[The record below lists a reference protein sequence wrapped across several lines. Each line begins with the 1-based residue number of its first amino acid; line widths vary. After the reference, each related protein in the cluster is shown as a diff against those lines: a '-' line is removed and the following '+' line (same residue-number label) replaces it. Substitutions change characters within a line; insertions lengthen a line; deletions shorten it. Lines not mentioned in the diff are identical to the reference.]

1 MLGKSA
7 IKYAAWSAFVALSGH
22 DDMFETIFDLAHNT
36 RQGIL
41 IEHSAIPS
49 MDRFVDSPVL
59 DAYLFNFFKHG
70 QFDALITGNGIP
82 RGEVWYVLDSFDRIL
97 AAIDES
103 LKLVARGIEVDFA
116 RDEMGRHSASNE
128 MDMAWERED

>member
-1 MLGKSA
+1 MRREDA
-7 IKYAAWSAFVALSGH
+7 DAERLSPKR
-22 DDMFETIFDLAHNT
+22 E
-36 RQGIL
+36 Q
-41 IEHSAIPS
+41 ES
-49 MDRFVDSPVL
+49 VV
-59 DAYLFNFFKHG
+59 
-70 QFDALITGNGIP
+70 P

-128 MDMAWERED
+128 MDMAWESEDDEDDEVEGELSSGDRKVCEAFSILRKEFHIKFENMWS